1 MTRTENAKTTI
12 IAIAI
17 IVIGIFF
24 SVLLHAHYGR
34 GRAEQLLATVQRIE
48 VGTMHRDDVLRL
60 AAPFRSH
67 IDVLTQ
73 DQLGFV
79 FYNRWINKLKLAPHS
94 EFRIWITFNKDGIVV
109 EKRAW
114 ELVTDSGCTAAV
126 SEVLRGY
133 GVSEGS
139 PIPPNH
145 QVFWSDR
152 SEDRLRRLRVQDD
165 NTLPESQ
172 RAKDWKF
179 SLNCLTRI
187 GSECRDAR
195 TMLPEVVVPSAPSGS
210 A

>member
-1 MTRTENAKTTI
+1 MTRTQSPKSAI

-17 IVIGIFF
+17 LVICTFL
-24 SVLLHAHYGR
+24 SVLLHARYER
-34 GRAEQLLATVQRIE
+34 GRAEQLLTTVQRIE
-48 VGTMHRDDVLRL
+48 VGKMHRADVLQL
-60 AAPFRSH
+60 TAPFRGH
-67 IDVLTQ
+67 IDVLTR

-79 FYNRWINKLKLAPHS
+79 FYNRWISTLKLAPHS
-94 EFRIWITFNKDGIVV
+94 EFRIWITFNKDGTVV

-114 ELVTDSGCTAAV
+114 ELVSDSGCTAAV

-139 PIPPNH
+139 PVPPNH

-152 SEDRLRRLRVQDD
+152 FEDRLRRLRVQDD

-172 RAKDWKF
+172 RSSDWKF
-179 SLNCLTRI
+179 SLNCMTRI
-187 GSECRDAR
+187 GSGCRDAR
-195 TMLPEVVVPSAPSGS
+195 TMLPDVVVPSEPSGS